1 MCGCVG
7 FWERRL
13 NGRGW
18 SNFCPMAGVKIA
30 ELCRSATAST
40 FMASLE
46 LARQGKL
53 DFRQAEPFSPL
64 EIKGKQA

>member
-1 MCGCVG
+1 MRGCAG

-18 SNFCPMAGVKIA
+18 NNFCPMVGVKIA
-30 ELCRSATAST
+30 NFVALPLRLLSWAT
-40 FMASLE
+40 LE